1 MGETS
6 EIKRIGANDLLRF
19 ILELWAL
26 VAFGYWGLN
35 QSFGLFNYALMILL
49 PVLVAVLW
57 GVFAV
62 PNDPSRS
69 GGAPVPVPGTIR
81 LLLEF
86 LIFGS
91 AFLALYWGGLFYLS
105 LVFVSL
111 VIIHYILARER
122 IRWLLKTNNQS
133 RASGTT
139 SSI

>member
-1 MGETS
+1 MGSVNRTIS
-6 EIKRIGANDLLRF
+6 MNDILRF
-19 ILELWAL
+19 VLELWAL

-35 QSFGLFNYALMILL
+35 QRFGIFNYALMIVL

-69 GGAPVPVPGTIR
+69 GGAPVPVPGTLR

-91 AFLALYWGGLFYLS
+91 AFIALYWGGLFYLS
-105 LVFVSL
+105 LVFISL
-111 VIIHYILARER
+111 VIAHYILAHER
-122 IRWLLKTNNQS
+122 IRWLLNTKN
-133 RASGTT
+133 
-139 SSI
+139 

>member
-1 MGETS
+1 MGETN

-49 PVLVAVLW
+49 PILLAVLW

-69 GGAPVPVPGTIR
+69 GGAPVPVPGALR

-86 LIFGS
+86 IVFGS
-91 AFLALYWGGLFYLS
+91 AFLVLYWGGLFYLS

-122 IRWLLKTNNQS
+122 IRWLLNTKSQS

>member
-1 MGETS
+1 MGETN

-49 PVLVAVLW
+49 PILLAVLW

-69 GGAPVPVPGTIR
+69 GGAPVPVPGALR
-81 LLLEF
+81 PLLEF
-86 LIFGS
+86 LIFGVS
-91 AFLALYWGGLFYLS
+91 FLVLYLESLFYLS
-105 LVFVSL
+105 LVFISL
-111 VIIHYILARER
+111 VIAHYILARER
-122 IRWLLKTNNQS
+122 IRWLLNPKSQS

>member
-1 MGETS
+1 LGGTNER
-6 EIKRIGANDLLRF
+6 KRIGANDLLRF

-35 QSFGLFNYALMILL
+35 QNFGLFNYALMILL
-49 PVLVAVLW
+49 PVLVAALW
-57 GVFAV
+57 GTFAV

-69 GGAPVPVPGTIR
+69 GGAPVPVPGAFR

-86 LIFGS
+86 LVFGA
-91 AFLALYWGGLFYLS
+91 AFLALYIGGLFYLS
-105 LVFVSL
+105 LVFISL
-111 VIIHYILARER
+111 VIIHYILDRER
-122 IRWLLKTNNQS
+122 IRWLLNTKSQS